1 MKSDSDGVIK
11 SNSLKSFNEIGP
23 RCGQFKILQ
32 NSINKLRE
40 V

>member
-1 MKSDSDGVIK
+1 MKSDSYRVMSSSEVGV
-11 SNSLKSFNEIGP
+11 NEIRP
-23 RCGQFKILQ
+23 LCGQFKILQ